1 MKAEKIFANNNE
13 IQNYQNILKGQFE
26 HLLKFVE
33 VLQEVNVIGNMLM
46 MQDEVDKNQTNL
58 WSMTQ

>member
-13 IQNYQNILKGQFE
+13 IQNYQNVLKGQFE

>member
-1 MKAEKIFANNNE
+1 MKAEKMQANNNE

-46 MQDEVDKNQTNL
+46 MQDEVDKTQTNL